1 MRKLYF
7 VIAFLVCSIA
17 GAAQNSKTVF
27 LVRHAEKVS
36 TAKDALLSD
45 LGHQRSECL
54 AGVLA
59 DAGIQNILATNVV
72 RTQQTAQPLA
82 DRLHEKVAVLPASD
96 IGGFATEIRN
106 SQGNSLVVVH
116 SDTLPSIIQQLT
128 GKTVTVGANDYDVLY
143 IVSFD
148 PNPTA
153 PVLLHYCTQL
163 NSAATQPGKMLR

>member
-1 MRKLYF
+1 MRKFYL
-7 VIAFLVCSIA
+7 VIALLICTSAV
-17 GAAQNSKTVF
+17 AAQTKTVF

-36 TAKDALLSD
+36 NTKDALLSD
-45 LGHQRSECL
+45 LGHRRAECL

-59 DAGIQNILATNVV
+59 DAGIQNIMATNVV

-82 DRLHEKVAVLPASD
+82 TRLHEKIAVLPSSD

-106 SQGNSLVVVH
+106 SQGNSLAVVH
-116 SDTLPSIIQQLT
+116 SDTLPGIVQQLT

-143 IVSFD
+143 IVSFG
-148 PNPTA
+148 PNPGP

-163 NSAATQPGKMLR
+163 NSTTPQSGKMLR

>member
-1 MRKLYF
+1 MRKLYL
-7 VIAFLVCSIA
+7 VIVLLACSIA
-17 GAAQNSKTVF
+17 SAAQNSKTVF

-36 TAKDALLSD
+36 SAKDALLSD
-45 LGHQRSECL
+45 LGHQRAECL

-59 DAGIQNILATNVV
+59 DADIKNIMATNVV

-82 DRLHEKVAVLPASD
+82 TRLHEKIAVLPASD

-106 SQGNSLVVVH
+106 SPGNSLVVVH
-116 SDTLPSIIQQLT
+116 SDTLPAIIHQLT

-148 PNPTA
+148 PNSTV

-163 NSAATQPGKMLR
+163 NSAAAQPGKMLR